1 MLEARSIVLNR
12 GSKVIVDNVSI
23 SVKPGEF
30 WALLGPNG
38 AGKSTFLKVLCGQW
52 EATSGEVLIDGVS
65 ITDLNAAQL
74 SKKRAVL
81 SQVRTV
87 GFPFSCFEVVMLGR
101 HPHIGGKGET
111 DKDIQIVEQCMEKMD
126 ARDFR
131 EREYNTLSGGEASR
145 VDVARILAQE
155 TKILLLDEP
164 TNHLD
169 PRHQVAIMQL
179 CTELIAQGH
188 IIIAAL
194 HDLNLAAH
202 FATHSMIMKKGKTV
216 ASGPTRSILTPELLS
231 QVYETPFELLDRP
244 GGGFCVVPVVPE
256 LS

>member
-1 MLEARSIVLNR
+1 MLEARSVVLSR
-12 GSKVIVDNVSI
+12 GHKLIVDNVSI
-23 SVKPGEF
+23 IVRPGEF

-38 AGKSTFLKVLCGQW
+38 AGKSTLLKVLCGQW
-52 EATSGEVLIDGVS
+52 EATSGEVLIDGVA
-65 ITDLNAAQL
+65 ITDMTAAQL
-74 SKKRAVL
+74 AKKRAVL

-87 GFPFSCFEVVMLGR
+87 GFPFTCLEVVMLGR
-101 HPHIGGKGET
+101 HPHVSGKPET
-111 DKDIQIVEQCMEKMD
+111 DKDIQIVERSMEKMD
-126 ARDFR
+126 AAYFRDR
-131 EREYNTLSGGEASR
+131 NYNTLSGGEASR

-179 CTELIAQGH
+179 CTDLIAQGH

-202 FATHSMIMKKGKTV
+202 FATHSMVMKKGKTV
-216 ASGPTRSILTPELLS
+216 ASGETRSILTPELLS
-231 QVYETPFELLDRP
+231 EVYETPFELLDRP